1 MANHHSPAV
10 LLSLLTPVCTD
21 YRVFTHQSLDLENW
35 STSARFLAADSRIQR
50 LGNRSNLVDLQQQA
64 VAGFFLH
71 GLANAGG
78 VGHREVVSNHLD
90 VCAFSEVGPG
100 RPVILVKGIFD
111 GNHCVC
117 ALGGRLI
124 VAMHHW
130 IIKRHSEYQTELK
143 CQQLSLD
150 FFFF

>member
-1 MANHHSPAV
+1 M
-10 LLSLLTPVCTD
+10 
-21 YRVFTHQSLDLENW
+21 ENW
-35 STSARFLAADSRIQR
+35 STSAWFLAADSRSQR

-111 GNHCVC
+111 GNHCVF
-117 ALGGRLI
+117 GRRLI
-124 VAMHHW
+124 AAMHHW
-130 IIKRHSEYQTELK
+130 IITRHSEYQTELK
-143 CQQLSLD
+143 CQQPLSDL
-150 FFFF
+150 FFSLITRELILSQ